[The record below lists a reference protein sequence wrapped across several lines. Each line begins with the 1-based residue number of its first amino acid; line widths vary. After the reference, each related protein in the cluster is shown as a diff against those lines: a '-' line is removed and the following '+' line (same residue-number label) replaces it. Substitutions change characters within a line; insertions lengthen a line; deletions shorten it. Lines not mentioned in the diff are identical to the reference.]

1 MLSTSNEFCEEE
13 ENHRVELQV
22 AKFYVST
29 SSNVMSLLEFTKPA
43 LKGPDQDVNS
53 NRLSCT
59 GQGSEYRTDL
69 VRGIV
74 GRRGGE
80 SCSYYVAGK

>member
-1 MLSTSNEFCEEE
+1 
-13 ENHRVELQV
+13 
-22 AKFYVST
+22 
-29 SSNVMSLLEFTKPA
+29 MSLLEFTKPA

-74 GRRGGE
+74 GRRDGE